1 MHTLQHEMLVN
12 RHTNHPLLR
21 RRAPSQEDYAIGPNL
36 RHSVNH
42 FLRKKLPPLALMRVG
57 LALSHRQTCVEQ
69 QNATISP
76 WRQQATLVRRS
87 FVIRVLFLESFVDV
101 LEGRRSGV
109 GWTDGEAEAVGLVG
123 AVVGIL
129 ACDDN
134 FDGVE
139 GCVS

>member
-1 MHTLQHEMLVN
+1 MHTLQHEVLVN
-12 RHTNHPLLR
+12 WHTNHPLLR
-21 RRAPSQEDYAIGPNL
+21 RRAPSQDNYAVCPNL

-57 LALSHRQTCVEQ
+57 FALSHRQARVQQ

-76 WRQQATLVRRS
+76 GRQQAALVRRS
-87 FVIRVLFLESFVDV
+87 LVIRVLFLEGFVDV

-109 GWTDGEAEAVGLVG
+109 RWTDGEAEAVGLVG